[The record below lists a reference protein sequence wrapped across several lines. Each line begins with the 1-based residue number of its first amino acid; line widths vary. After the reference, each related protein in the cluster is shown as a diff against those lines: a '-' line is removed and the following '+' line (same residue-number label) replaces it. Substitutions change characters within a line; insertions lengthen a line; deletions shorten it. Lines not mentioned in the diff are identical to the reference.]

1 MIVTTD
7 CDKPYRIQTSSGHR
21 KYLCSGLYLP
31 SVTTV
36 LSSTESEKS
45 KAGLRQWQERNPG
58 ALEAAATRGTA
69 IHLGCENYLRGL
81 PPDVPEEYM
90 PFWNGMS
97 QYLDW
102 FDIIHWSERPLRPD
116 WYHLRSDDK
125 EVAFVWSTKHKYA
138 GCPDLIG
145 EIGGVRV
152 IADFKTS
159 TGPYSAVA
167 PQRGDRMGFGGWR
180 KYQKC
185 AQQMAAYRLA
195 LEERVGYRCDAA
207 LIIVAT
213 EETTQAIFIDGDQL
227 DLHESRFLKR
237 AEMFHLNN
245 PEEDDEADN
254 FSEQTM
260 QEQTS
265 TAST

>member
-1 MIVTTD
+1 MTSQS
-7 CDKPYRIQTSSGHR
+7 KPFRIQTPAGYR

-36 LSSTESEKS
+36 LSATESAKS
-45 KAGLRQWQERNPG
+45 KAGLKTWQQNNPG
-58 ALEAAATRGTA
+58 ALEAASKRGSA

-81 PPDVPEEYM
+81 DPGVPEEYGD
-90 PFWNGMS
+90 FWNGIT

-102 FDIIHWSERPLRPD
+102 FDILHWSERPLRPD
-116 WYHLRSDDK
+116 WYHLRSEDK

-145 EIGGVRV
+145 EIGGVKV

-159 TGPYSAVA
+159 NGPYMNTF
-167 PQRGDRMGFGGWR
+167 PERGDRIGFGGFR

-195 LEERVGYRCDAA
+195 LEERTGFKCDVA
-207 LIIVAT
+207 LIIVST
-213 EETTQAIFIDGDQL
+213 PETTQGIFIDGDQM
-227 DLHESRFLKR
+227 DLYESRFLKR
-237 AEMFHLNN
+237 AEQFHKL
-245 PEEDDEADN
+245 EEDNETTDSSEPQL
-254 FSEQTM
+254 SEQG
-260 QEQTS
+260 QCEGDS
-265 TAST
+265 